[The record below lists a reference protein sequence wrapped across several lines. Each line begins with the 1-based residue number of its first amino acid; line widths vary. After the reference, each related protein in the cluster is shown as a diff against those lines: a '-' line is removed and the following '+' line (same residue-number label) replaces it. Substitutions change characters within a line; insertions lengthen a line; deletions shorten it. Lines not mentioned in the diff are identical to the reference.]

1 MRKTDLRIETY
12 GTVDEL
18 NAAIGVAA
26 CEAEGRLLVELRQL
40 QRELFI
46 LGADLSTPQDH
57 KMIRIEERH
66 VLRLDSENDRIEA
79 ALPQLKRFILP
90 GGTRIAAAL
99 HHARTVSRRAERLAW
114 ALFER
119 EPVNE
124 HALVYLNRLSDY
136 LFLLARRANL
146 DAKVADVEME
156 HEKP

>member
-1 MRKTDLRIETY
+1 M
-12 GTVDEL
+12 
-18 NAAIGVAA
+18 
-26 CEAEGRLLVELRQL
+26 
-40 QRELFI
+40 QRELFV
-46 LGADLSTPQDH
+46 LGADLSTPSDH

-66 VLRLDSENDRIEA
+66 VLRLDSENDRIEKE
-79 ALPQLKRFILP
+79 LPALKRFILP

-124 HALVYLNRLSDY
+124 RALVYLNRLSDY

-146 DAKVADVEME
+146 DANVADVEME
-156 HEKP
+156 HEK